1 MIYRLRVILDNDTNE
16 DILRDV
22 EIDKNSNLT
31 DLHELILLSFNF
43 SADQM
48 ASFYTV
54 DEEWN
59 QINEISLM
67 NFDESTDS
75 MDSILIANILNN
87 QNTKL
92 LYIYDFM
99 NMWTFYVELIEEAQ
113 EINNILYPRIIF
125 SVGNVPEKAPDKK
138 FINEVAE
145 LIKSLMNFC
154 SYEIKVFKDE
164 ISIFCKNNDL
174 KKVIMF
180 LKDNPSLTC
189 RLPGLNKFSPSRLVM
204 DTNLR
209 FPINCNLAKTAKNI
223 ETIIFTSKN
232 SSARKINLLKNKGIE
247 IIKIPTTK
255 SGLSLIS
262 ALKFLGKKEFNSILI
277 EGGNKLIASAI
288 NSPQL
293 NKIYWFSSEKIIGE
307 EGKPSIGKL
316 NITNLESSPNLFLH
330 NMINLDNNYLKIYK
344 AKN

>member
-22 EIDKNSNLT
+22 EIDKNSNLN

-138 FINEVAE
+138 FTN
-145 LIKSLMNFC
+145 
-154 SYEIKVFKDE
+154 KD
-164 ISIFCKNNDL
+164 
-174 KKVIMF
+174 
-180 LKDNPSLTC
+180 
-189 RLPGLNKFSPSRLVM
+189 
-204 DTNLR
+204 
-209 FPINCNLAKTAKNI
+209 
-223 ETIIFTSKN
+223 
-232 SSARKINLLKNKGIE
+232 
-247 IIKIPTTK
+247 
-255 SGLSLIS
+255 
-262 ALKFLGKKEFNSILI
+262 
-277 EGGNKLIASAI
+277 
-288 NSPQL
+288 
-293 NKIYWFSSEKIIGE
+293 
-307 EGKPSIGKL
+307 IGK
-316 NITNLESSPNLFLH
+316 ED
-330 NMINLDNNYLKIYK
+330 LDEDGYLY
-344 AKN
+344 

>member
-31 DLHELILLSFNF
+31 DLHELILLSVNF

-75 MDSILIANILNN
+75 MDSIIVANILNT

-113 EINNILYPRIIF
+113 KINNILYPRIIF

-138 FINEVAE
+138 FINEDTGKE
-145 LIKSLMNFC
+145 DL
-154 SYEIKVFKDE
+154 DE
-164 ISIFCKNNDL
+164 D
-174 KKVIMF
+174 
-180 LKDNPSLTC
+180 
-189 RLPGLNKFSPSRLVM
+189 
-204 DTNLR
+204 
-209 FPINCNLAKTAKNI
+209 
-223 ETIIFTSKN
+223 E
-232 SSARKINLLKNKGIE
+232 
-247 IIKIPTTK
+247 
-255 SGLSLIS
+255 
-262 ALKFLGKKEFNSILI
+262 
-277 EGGNKLIASAI
+277 
-288 NSPQL
+288 
-293 NKIYWFSSEKIIGE
+293 
-307 EGKPSIGKL
+307 
-316 NITNLESSPNLFLH
+316 
-330 NMINLDNNYLKIYK
+330 YLY
-344 AKN
+344 

>member
-1 MIYRLRVILDNDTNE
+1 MIYRLRLILDNDTNE

-59 QINEISLM
+59 QIHEISLM

-75 MDSILIANILNN
+75 MDSILLANILNS

-125 SVGNVPEKAPDKK
+125 SVGNVPKKAPEKK
-138 FINEVAE
+138 FTNEH
-145 LIKSLMNFC
+145 K
-154 SYEIKVFKDE
+154 
-164 ISIFCKNNDL
+164 
-174 KKVIMF
+174 
-180 LKDNPSLTC
+180 
-189 RLPGLNKFSPSRLVM
+189 
-204 DTNLR
+204 
-209 FPINCNLAKTAKNI
+209 
-223 ETIIFTSKN
+223 
-232 SSARKINLLKNKGIE
+232 
-247 IIKIPTTK
+247 
-255 SGLSLIS
+255 
-262 ALKFLGKKEFNSILI
+262 
-277 EGGNKLIASAI
+277 
-288 NSPQL
+288 
-293 NKIYWFSSEKIIGE
+293 GE
-307 EGKPSIGKL
+307 ED
-316 NITNLESSPNLFLH
+316 
-330 NMINLDNNYLKIYK
+330 LDEDEYLY
-344 AKN
+344 

>member
-22 EIDKNSNLT
+22 EIEKNLNLT

-75 MDSILIANILNN
+75 MDSILLAKILNT

-99 NMWTFYVELIEEAQ
+99 NMCYFYVELIEEAQ

-125 SVGNVPEKAPDKK
+125 SVGNIPEKAPDKK
-138 FINEVAE
+138 FTNEDTEKEE
-145 LIKSLMNFC
+145 LDD
-154 SYEIKVFKDE
+154 DE
-164 ISIFCKNNDL
+164 
-174 KKVIMF
+174 
-180 LKDNPSLTC
+180 
-189 RLPGLNKFSPSRLVM
+189 
-204 DTNLR
+204 
-209 FPINCNLAKTAKNI
+209 
-223 ETIIFTSKN
+223 
-232 SSARKINLLKNKGIE
+232 
-247 IIKIPTTK
+247 
-255 SGLSLIS
+255 
-262 ALKFLGKKEFNSILI
+262 
-277 EGGNKLIASAI
+277 
-288 NSPQL
+288 
-293 NKIYWFSSEKIIGE
+293 
-307 EGKPSIGKL
+307 
-316 NITNLESSPNLFLH
+316 
-330 NMINLDNNYLKIYK
+330 YLY
-344 AKN
+344 

>member
-99 NMWTFYVELIEEAQ
+99 NMWTFFIELLNETSKKKNESQIS
-113 EINNILYPRIIF
+113 LIF
-125 SVGNVPEKAPDKK
+125 SKGEVPKIPPKKK
-138 FINEVAE
+138 FTND
-145 LIKSLMNFC
+145 
-154 SYEIKVFKDE
+154 DE
-164 ISIFCKNNDL
+164 NIFSND
-174 KKVIMF
+174 F
-180 LKDNPSLTC
+180 
-189 RLPGLNKFSPSRLVM
+189 
-204 DTNLR
+204 
-209 FPINCNLAKTAKNI
+209 NI
-223 ETIIFTSKN
+223 
-232 SSARKINLLKNKGIE
+232 
-247 IIKIPTTK
+247 
-255 SGLSLIS
+255 
-262 ALKFLGKKEFNSILI
+262 
-277 EGGNKLIASAI
+277 
-288 NSPQL
+288 
-293 NKIYWFSSEKIIGE
+293 
-307 EGKPSIGKL
+307 
-316 NITNLESSPNLFLH
+316 
-330 NMINLDNNYLKIYK
+330 
-344 AKN
+344 

>member
-1 MIYRLRVILDNDTNE
+1 MIYRLRLILDNDTNE

-87 QNTKL
+87 QNSKL

-138 FINEVAE
+138 FTN
-145 LIKSLMNFC
+145 
-154 SYEIKVFKDE
+154 KDIAKE
-164 ISIFCKNNDL
+164 DL
-174 KKVIMF
+174 
-180 LKDNPSLTC
+180 DED
-189 RLPGLNKFSPSRLVM
+189 G
-204 DTNLR
+204 
-209 FPINCNLAKTAKNI
+209 
-223 ETIIFTSKN
+223 
-232 SSARKINLLKNKGIE
+232 
-247 IIKIPTTK
+247 
-255 SGLSLIS
+255 
-262 ALKFLGKKEFNSILI
+262 
-277 EGGNKLIASAI
+277 
-288 NSPQL
+288 
-293 NKIYWFSSEKIIGE
+293 
-307 EGKPSIGKL
+307 
-316 NITNLESSPNLFLH
+316 
-330 NMINLDNNYLKIYK
+330 YLY
-344 AKN
+344 